1 MNKSLSCLRSSK
13 TNIEKK
19 TLECFCKWLLCKH
32 LELCQGKN
40 FVKLLIFFNV
50 LVFSSRLCAMPIFFF
65 SELTQITHIHFL
77 SSALKTCYC
86 LSLNKF
92 WVWPKKKKI
101 VHADPHFFNRQDKCQ
116 SWGCTASIWC
126 LNILLEI
133 NFFCGYF
140 KKVDRL
146 NIS

>member
-1 MNKSLSCLRSSK
+1 
-13 TNIEKK
+13 
-19 TLECFCKWLLCKH
+19 
-32 LELCQGKN
+32 
-40 FVKLLIFFNV
+40 
-50 LVFSSRLCAMPIFFF
+50 MPIFFF

-77 SSALKTCYC
+77 SSALKTKI
-86 LSLNKF
+86 LSLT
-92 WVWPKKKKI
+92 KKKKI